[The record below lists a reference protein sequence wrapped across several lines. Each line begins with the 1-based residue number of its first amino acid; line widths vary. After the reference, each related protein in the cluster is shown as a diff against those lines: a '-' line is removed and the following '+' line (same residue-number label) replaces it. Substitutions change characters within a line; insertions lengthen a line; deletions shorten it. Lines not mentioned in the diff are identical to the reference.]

1 MKTLVIGIGKQQD
14 ICDAFNAIGSI
25 IYFDW
30 TKHEKHF
37 NGSVRYLVDTHK
49 PDLVFMQI
57 QTPGIISVDTA
68 KYISS
73 KSTVVSWTG
82 DVRFPTPEWMLEI
95 GKHIH
100 LTLFTNMYDV
110 EVCRKAGIKADYLQ
124 IGFPDKIFTP
134 DGPVKENCPDII
146 FMGNNIGGFPLSDMR
161 SKMVKEL
168 KAHYGSNF
176 GCYGINWGSG
186 IVPVNDQHVEASYYR
201 GCKIAINLSHF
212 NYSRYSSDRLLRA
225 MGAGAFVLSHNYK
238 DIQLDFYNKSHL
250 DIWNDFVDLFYQI
263 DYYLK
268 SDEERKKIAQ
278 YGCKTVHAV
287 DKWSNRVEQLL
298 KMINT
303 NEQLPKTNSKPE
315 KNKTGNQIKSS

>member
-1 MKTLVIGIGKQQD
+1 MKTLVIGIGEQLD
-14 ICDAFNAIGSI
+14 ICNAFNAIGSI

-37 NGSVRYLVDTHK
+37 NGSIRYLVDTHK

-57 QTPGIISVDTA
+57 QTPGIISVETA

-73 KSTVVSWTG
+73 KSIVVSWTG

-110 EVCRKAGIKADYLQ
+110 EVCRKAGINADYLQ

-168 KAHYGSNF
+168 KARYGSNF

-225 MGAGAFVLSHNYK
+225 MGAGAFVLSHNYI
-238 DIQLDFYNKSHL
+238 DIDRDYLEKIHL
-250 DIWNDFVDLFYQI
+250 GVWNDFDDLFCQI

-268 SDEERKKIAQ
+268 HNEERNAVAKSGWAL
-278 YGCKTVHAV
+278 VHGNE
-287 DKWSNRVEQLL
+287 KWSDRISRLRL
-298 KMINT
+298 MLIN
-303 NEQLPKTNSKPE
+303 N
-315 KNKTGNQIKSS
+315 